1 MQQIKKP
8 LFVTCLTLLLNISF
22 AQKLAQIIVT
32 NSGNSNVISFLV
44 DETVFVNITPEGKI
58 IDWGVE
64 NSLRSKYYYPYPA
77 KLDKYMGKEEYY
89 PATANDG
96 SREKIKYIGRTII
109 TYYSSD
115 ENEKWTGKLKS
126 IGPIFFDY
134 YNSYEDSL
142 SRGKIKNAGQV
153 LFTYYGSFD
162 DAAYKGKLKS
172 VGTTPLTYYSSFDDK
187 AFRGKIKSI
196 DRQSFVYYSSYDRRD
211 YSGSL
216 KTGYRILLFGGIKY
230 FVVN

>member
-1 MQQIKKP
+1 MKK
-8 LFVTCLTLLLNISF
+8 LFFITGLMLLLTPAF

-32 NSGNSNVISFLV
+32 NSNNSNIISFLV
-44 DETVFVNITPEGKI
+44 DETVMVNITPDGKI
-58 IDWGVE
+58 IEWGVE

-89 PATANDG
+89 PTTANDG
-96 SREKIKYIGRTII
+96 SREKIKYIGSTVI

-115 ENEKWTGKLKS
+115 DNEKWTGKLKT

-134 YNSYEDSL
+134 YASYEDTL
-142 SRGKIKNAGQV
+142 MRGKIKNAGAV
-153 LFTYYGSFD
+153 PFTWYGSFD

-172 VGTTPLTYYSSFDDK
+172 VGSTSLTYYSSFDDK

-196 DRQSFVYYSSYDRRD
+196 DRQSFVYYSSYDRKD

-230 FVVN
+230 FVIN